1 MRGGWFLTYSKIHLS
16 EKIIWS
22 LKICLFFLK
31 STKEGGLNQSKRI
44 LSQKNWGIH
53 NSGSEFWS
61 KSIKKY
67 LVKFAP
73 KECQLMRILLTLMM
87 MINDD
92 DNCSYDCVDVF
103 NDQADGI
110 LLMKL
115 GLLMTDSKISF
126 HDCHL
131 WDLVQVGVEIFL
143 NFARRLQCFIIFWLC
158 KTIEK
163 FWEYTWQTI
172 GNTLIKYL
180 ANTWACK

>member
-1 MRGGWFLTYSKIHLS
+1 MDFSDEGRVVFDIFQNSLIRKNY
-16 EKIIWS
+16 
-22 LKICLFFLK
+22 LKICFCFFN

-53 NSGSEFWS
+53 NSGSEFLS
-61 KSIKKY
+61 KSIKNIW
-67 LVKFAP
+67 LNAP

-87 MINDD
+87 MINDH

-110 LLMKL
+110 
-115 GLLMTDSKISF
+115 LLMTDSKISF

-158 KTIEK
+158 QAIEK
-163 FWEYTWQTI
+163 FREYTWQTI

>member
-1 MRGGWFLTYSKIHLS
+1 MDFSDEGRVVFDIFQNSLIRKNYL
-16 EKIIWS
+16 IIEN
-22 LKICLFFLK
+22 LFLFFFK

-67 LVKFAP
+67 LVEFAP

-110 LLMKL
+110 LLM
-115 GLLMTDSKISF
+115 TDSKISF

-131 WDLVQVGVEIFL
+131 
-143 NFARRLQCFIIFWLC
+143 
-158 KTIEK
+158 
-163 FWEYTWQTI
+163 
-172 GNTLIKYL
+172 
-180 ANTWACK
+180 